1 MVKKQETDKASNKA
15 ILTITEAAAKKIKE
29 LAKEEN
35 KETYG
40 LKVFVFPGG
49 CSGFQYGMDFE
60 EKAGK
65 EDIEL
70 IQHGVKI
77 FLPKECT
84 DMIKGS
90 KIDFINN
97 KEISGFKI
105 DNPNTSECGCGS
117 KGKKKEEEGCCG
129 EGSCNC

>member
-1 MVKKQETDKASNKA
+1 MVKKQEEL
-15 ILTITEAAAKKIKE
+15 LTITKQAAEKIKS
-29 LAKEEN
+29 LAKEEK
-35 KETYG
+35 KEKHG

-60 EKAGK
+60 EKSEKG
-65 EDIEL
+65 DIEI
-70 IQHGVKI
+70 IQHGLKV
-77 FLPKECT
+77 FLPKECV

-90 KIDFINN
+90 RIDFVET

-105 DNPNTSECGCGS
+105 DNPNVPEGGCGCGS
-117 KGKKKEEEGCCG
+117 KGKKKEEDGCCG